1 MNELVRSETSNEIS
15 NGPKYEYLVE
25 EGKKAVVGISNKLWE
40 LGDLANKVE
49 KFYGEN
55 TLGQFANDINFPGSA
70 KTLKRYRD
78 VCRAFPENAGR
89 PAFLTAAQAL
99 ASHPDRHE
107 IFKQKPNLTEREA
120 RQLMHTYSQISSA
133 ENQKA
138 SQPAFSR
145 ADREQN
151 PELVTE
157 PMVNSA
163 ADMTSEPSW
172 QSVPEPP
179 IDPSVMSVP
188 ESASE
193 PSRQSVPE
201 PASEPTESSIPESES
216 EPFTA
221 RVPEI
226 TSEPPAASVPVER
239 SELSGASV
247 PVSMSEPRPTSA
259 PTTESDPS
267 VQSAPSVKSDPLHGR
282 APLVSSE
289 PEPQRAPVAPSEPC
303 PSSVPAN
310 VSEPSI
316 ESPPKNQSEQE
327 ILYPE
332 SQVIALRAERNRFEV
347 AAESLQAQRN
357 ELEKQL
363 AEANETIRRQGSEL
377 VLFRETEVKL
387 VEANET
393 LAGLKEDIELLNKQ
407 LIESERD
414 VIRIKDDM
422 KYLLRNRT
430 I

>member
-15 NGPKYEYLVE
+15 NEPKYEYLVE
-25 EGKKAVVGISNKLWE
+25 EGKRAVVGISNKLWE
-40 LGDLANKVE
+40 LGDLAHKVE

-55 TLGQFANDINFPGSA
+55 ILGQFANDINFSGSA

-107 IFKQKPNLTEREA
+107 IFKQKPNLTQREA
-120 RQLMHTYSQISSA
+120 RQLMHTYSQQISSA

-138 SQPAFSR
+138 GQPAFSR
-145 ADREQN
+145 VNREQN

-157 PMVNSA
+157 PMVKSA
-163 ADMTSEPSW
+163 PDMTSEPSW

-201 PASEPTESSIPESES
+201 PASEPTGSSIPESES

-226 TSEPPAASVPVER
+226 TSEPPAASVPVEM
-239 SELSGASV
+239 SEPSGASV

-259 PTTESDPS
+259 PPTESDPS

-316 ESPPKNQSEQE
+316 ESAPKIQSEQE

-332 SQVIALRAERNRFEV
+332 SQVIALRADRNRFEV
-347 AAESLQAQRN
+347 AAESLQAQRD

-393 LAGLKEDIELLNKQ
+393 IAGLKEDIELLNKQ
-407 LIESERD
+407 LIESERN
-414 VIRIKDDM
+414 VARLKDDM
-422 KYLLRNRT
+422 KYLLRR

>member
-15 NGPKYEYLVE
+15 NEPKYEYLVE
-25 EGKKAVVGISNKLWE
+25 EGKRAVVGISNKLWE
-40 LGDLANKVE
+40 LGDLAHKVE

-55 TLGQFANDINFPGSA
+55 ILGQFANDINFPGSA

-107 IFKQKPNLTEREA
+107 IFKQKSNLTQREA
-120 RQLMHTYSQISSA
+120 RQLMHTYNQQISRA

-138 SQPAFSR
+138 RQPAFSR
-145 ADREQN
+145 VNREQN

-157 PMVNSA
+157 PMVKSA
-163 ADMTSEPSW
+163 PDMTSEPSW

-179 IDPSVMSVP
+179 IDPSVMSV
-188 ESASE
+188 
-193 PSRQSVPE
+193 
-201 PASEPTESSIPESES
+201 PESES

-226 TSEPPAASVPVER
+226 TSEPPAASVPVEM
-239 SELSGASV
+239 SEPSGASV

-259 PTTESDPS
+259 PTTE
-267 VQSAPSVKSDPLHGR
+267 SDPLHGR

-316 ESPPKNQSEQE
+316 ESPPEIQSEQE
-327 ILYPE
+327 ILYLE
-332 SQVIALRAERNRFEV
+332 SQVIALRAERNKFEV

-363 AEANETIRRQGSEL
+363 AEANETIRRQDSEL

-393 LAGLKEDIELLNKQ
+393 IAGLKEDIELFNKQ
-407 LIESERD
+407 LIESERN
-414 VIRIKDDM
+414 VARLKDDM
-422 KYLLRNRT
+422 K
-430 I
+430 